1 MNYKAIFFFLG
12 LSSLSVSF
20 LSFLNILY
28 SIYFD
33 FTYDINSYF
42 YTLTISLIIG
52 LTLCLFSKKYEK
64 NISISNQIVLILLIF
79 FLLPF
84 LISIPYYLSS
94 YNINL
99 INAYFESVSG
109 FTSTGFSIIENK
121 KNVDDP
127 LMLWRSSSQWLGGLI
142 FIISVLGTFGS
153 KLIKIKPVYLIS
165 DENLSSNF
173 YYNFYYNF
181 IKVISIYFFS
191 TLIIIFLYSL
201 SGIRLLDSFHLAFTS
216 ISSGG
221 FLPTNNLSE
230 ILNTNVKIFIT
241 SLSLLFPIFNFFI
254 LFKILKKEFKFKD
267 HQEDIHIGILLTFL
281 ILLIYFFIIP
291 NESFFSVCLA
301 VISSLSTSG
310 ISTYSTNSGFSLFF
324 IFLTFIGG
332 SLIST
337 SSGLKYIRFYI
348 LFKISYQEINRLVK
362 PINIFNRNLFNS
374 QTKINDDDSKI
385 AFLVFILFII
395 SIFVLS
401 SILTLENLSFE
412 NSFKLSMLTLT
423 NTLNSS
429 LYGIDDLNFKSFNDF
444 TKLSLVAFMIL
455 GKIEVVSVLFLIKKF
470 FFKV

>member
-1 MNYKAIFFFLG
+1 M
-12 LSSLSVSF
+12 
-20 LSFLNILY
+20 
-28 SIYFD
+28 
-33 FTYDINSYF
+33 
-42 YTLTISLIIG
+42 
-52 LTLCLFSKKYEK
+52 
-64 NISISNQIVLILLIF
+64 
-79 FLLPF
+79 
-84 LISIPYYLSS
+84 
-94 YNINL
+94 
-99 INAYFESVSG
+99 
-109 FTSTGFSIIENK
+109 
-121 KNVDDP
+121 
-127 LMLWRSSSQWLGGLI
+127 
-142 FIISVLGTFGS
+142 
-153 KLIKIKPVYLIS
+153 
-165 DENLSSNF
+165 
-173 YYNFYYNF
+173 
-181 IKVISIYFFS
+181 
-191 TLIIIFLYSL
+191 
-201 SGIRLLDSFHLAFTS
+201 
-216 ISSGG
+216 
-221 FLPTNNLSE
+221 
-230 ILNTNVKIFIT
+230 
-241 SLSLLFPIFNFFI
+241 
-254 LFKILKKEFKFKD
+254 FK
-267 HQEDIHIGILLTFL
+267 
-281 ILLIYFFIIP
+281 
-291 NESFFSVCLA
+291 SFFSVCLA

-324 IFLTFIGG
+324 ILLTFIGG

-337 SSGLKYIRFYI
+337 SSGLNYIRFYF